1 MIPVP
6 VQTVASV
13 LVVTPVQTAT
23 SVLAVA
29 TLRQPDQAEKV
40 PKMIAVPVQTAA
52 SVLAVATLHQPD
64 QAEKTQIQQS
74 INQALQKAGKRWILK
89 HS

>member
-1 MIPVP
+1 MIAVP
-6 VQTVASV
+6 VQTA
-13 LVVTPVQTAT
+13 A

-52 SVLAVATLHQPD
+52 TVLAAAATLRQPD
-64 QAEKTQIQQS
+64 QAENQAVQQN
-74 INQALQKAGKRWILK
+74 INQALQKARKRWISK